1 VRFSYEG
8 GAAEGLNNDDEG
20 AEAAAAISAR
30 SVFGA
35 PAAVLREVSLLRL
48 LGGHP
53 NIVQVLDAF
62 MDSSAR
68 VFLVCEY
75 LERDLRRHMDEAGRL
90 QPSCTKLF
98 AWQLLRALEH
108 CHKRCVTHRDVKPQ
122 NLLVDPSTNILKLCD
137 FSLAR
142 QLVLSGDVQTRRVA
156 SLWYR
161 SPEIFLGSIAS
172 GIALDI
178 WSAGCVMV
186 EMMTHTPA
194 FPGSSDLA
202 LFFQF
207 RVLGTPTE
215 TSWP

>member
-1 VRFSYEG
+1 VHFFQKLTLDPGQSSQMRNPQDRYQKLEKVGEGSCGVVFRCRCRETGGIVAVKKVRFSYEG

-108 CHKRCVTHRDVKPQ
+108 
-122 NLLVDPSTNILKLCD
+122 
-137 FSLAR
+137 
-142 QLVLSGDVQTRRVA
+142 
-156 SLWYR
+156 
-161 SPEIFLGSIAS
+161 
-172 GIALDI
+172 
-178 WSAGCVMV
+178 
-186 EMMTHTPA
+186 
-194 FPGSSDLA
+194 
-202 LFFQF
+202 
-207 RVLGTPTE
+207 
-215 TSWP
+215 